1 MSVEIKGVNS
11 PIEIPE
17 IKPIIYKAGNPV
29 EKGEVDTFEEIS
41 CIVLVKLYI
50 CSQSN
55 MLALLNP
62 GMEELF

>member
-17 IKPIIYKAGNPV
+17 IKPIIYKAGKPV
-29 EKGEVDTFEEIS
+29 EKGEIDTFEEIS

-55 MLALLNP
+55 MLELLNP